1 MTNTNN
7 HENVIETA
15 TDELRCDLCHKDLGR
30 PVASSC
36 ELSKR
41 SWQWLGMGL
50 ALLASARDAAPYSL
64 AESTQTPRVKNKLR
78 VVQAGF
84 SATIRL

>member
-41 SWQWLGMGL
+41 SWLMLGAMVGNGIGF
-50 ALLASARDAAPYSL
+50 ARVCSRCRPVFACGEYANT
-64 AESTQTPRVKNKLR
+64 ARQKQIARCAGRV
-78 VVQAGF
+78 
-84 SATIRL
+84 